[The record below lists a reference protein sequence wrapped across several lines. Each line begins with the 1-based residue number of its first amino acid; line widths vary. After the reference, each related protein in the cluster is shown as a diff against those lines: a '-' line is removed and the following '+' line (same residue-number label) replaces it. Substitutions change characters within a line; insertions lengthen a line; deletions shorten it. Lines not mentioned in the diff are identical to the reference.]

1 MTEKR
6 AVRKEKERNKM
17 LHWMT
22 IGYLVLQAVLGV
34 VVAVLLGTLN
44 MLPMKFFIPLCLV
57 MLALF
62 GWNVWLFFGKS
73 KKNKKSKK
81 KRKIGAVVLNILLIL
96 IYLYV
101 ANMLFHTNAAISN
114 MSSED
119 QIEDVIAVYVK
130 QDDAAQSIEDAADYV
145 FGYSTTYDVDNTMET
160 IDAIEEELGK
170 EITVSTYENVSDMVD
185 ALYQGEIGAMIL
197 NEAYAGI
204 LEEQDA
210 YLTFSSDTRIIY
222 EHSVYSKLSDA
233 SDKDLTKDP
242 FVVYISGSDT
252 RSEKLATS
260 RSDVNLLAVVNPQ
273 NRQILLVNTPRDYYV
288 PLSISNGTKDKLT
301 HAGLYGVDVSSDTL
315 SMLYDG
321 IDIDYYAQINFS
333 GFEELID
340 AIGGVTIES
349 ESSFTTLNG
358 GYYIKE
364 GENNLSGA
372 EALGYVRERK
382 AFAQGDIQRG
392 KNQMKVI
399 SAVVDKVTSPVI
411 LTKYTSIMDSM
422 AGTLNMNL
430 TSDQIS
436 SLVKMQLADGGSW
449 EVLSYTVSGTGDSST
464 TYSMPNQK
472 SYVMIPDQTTVDKA
486 TDLMKRVLDGEKISQ
501 TDLE

>member
-6 AVRKEKERNKM
+6 AVRKEKEKNKL

-22 IGYLVLQAVLGV
+22 IGYLVLQAVLGI

-44 MLPMKFFIPLCLV
+44 MLPMKFFIPLCLI

-81 KRKIGAVVLNILLIL
+81 KKKIGAVVLNILMIL
-96 IYLYV
+96 IYLYI
-101 ANMLFHTNAAISN
+101 ANMLFHTSEALDN

-119 QIEDVIAVYVK
+119 QIEDAIAVYVN

-145 FGYSTTYDVDNTMET
+145 FGYSSTYDIDNTNET
-160 IDAIEEELGK
+160 IDAIEEDLGK
-170 EITVSTYENVSDMVD
+170 EITTTTYENVSDMVD

-204 LEEQDA
+204 LEEQDD

-222 EHSVYSKLSDA
+222 EHSVYSQLSDA

-260 RSDVNLLAVVNPQ
+260 RSDVNLLAVVNPE
-273 NRQILLVNTPRDYYV
+273 NRQILLVNTPRDYFV

-321 IDIDYYAQINFS
+321 IDVDYYAQINFA

-399 SAVVDKVTSPVI
+399 SAIVEKVTSPVI

-422 AGTLNMNL
+422 AGTFNMNL